1 MKRRR
6 IYRFGHAC
14 KGRIKERDFQ
24 CMGVCW
30 ESFFVEVLNF
40 EGDIFRIIVPVN
52 DEYSFDYEIGNET
65 SGKTSAKTS
74 AKTSGKTSGKTS
86 ANRRK
91 HSCSDKRLSGFF
103 YVISSEYIL
112 FTIFLRK
119 RKI

>member
-1 MKRRR
+1 
-6 IYRFGHAC
+6 
-14 KGRIKERDFQ
+14 
-24 CMGVCW
+24 MGVRW
-30 ESFFVEVLNF
+30 ESFFAEVLNF

-65 SGKTSAKTS
+65 SGKTS
-74 AKTSGKTSGKTS
+74 GKTS

-91 HSCSDKRLSGFF
+91 HSCSDKRVSGFF